1 MILRERESKMRPF
14 RHSTPPARTL
24 ARRRAP
30 IALGILL
37 AGITVAACGDEG
49 ITDPVDVDLGE
60 TTFVFVL
67 NPTVNEANEQSV
79 PTPGGSVSGVSVS
92 VEDGPAGTTG
102 TGGVVALG
110 PVEAGTRTVSF
121 GSNGELLL
129 PISSGDLREV
139 AVALDG
145 TGAAQMASV
154 AYQFEGQTVVEITPD
169 LPISEVNDE
178 LAKSNQIVLL
188 QGGTY
193 TGDLEFSG
201 SNVTLFG
208 EGAEGG
214 NVTINGSVIVSGSAN
229 RVRGARITGDLS
241 VPGSDAGISFSSVAG
256 AATIDGSDAVLLNNA
271 FCGDV
276 TIAGSGLTALGNA
289 GMAPLAAP
297 ASC

>member
-1 MILRERESKMRPF
+1 MTPLRR
-14 RHSTPPARTL
+14 STQTART
-24 ARRRAP
+24 RTRGP
-30 IALGILL
+30 GHIAVGMLL
-37 AGITVAACGDEG
+37 AGISVAACSDDG
-49 ITDPVDVDLGE
+49 ITDPVAVDLGE

-67 NPTVNEANEQSV
+67 NPTVNDANEQSV

-92 VEDGPAGTTG
+92 VQGGPAGTTG

-121 GSNGELLL
+121 GSTGELSLS
-129 PISSGDLREV
+129 ISSGDLREV

-145 TGAAQMASV
+145 GVAAQMANV
-154 AYQFEGQTVVEITPD
+154 MYQFEGQTVVEITPD
-169 LPISEVNDE
+169 MPISAVNDE

-188 QGGTY
+188 RGGTY

-214 NVTINGSVIVSGSAN
+214 NVTVSGTVTVSGSGN
-229 RVRGARITGDLS
+229 RIRGARITSDLL

-256 AATIDGSDAVLLNNA
+256 AVTVDGSDAVLLNNG

-276 TIAGSGLTALGNA
+276 TISGSGLTALGNA
-289 GMAPLAAP
+289 GMPPLAAP